1 MVVIELFSLP
11 TPNFDFEIC
20 YFLLVK
26 CSSSWGEKPQRSSH
40 YHQANCV
47 PSERAGGVVS
57 ADGMWVSLMR
67 PYTWQQSQ
75 CLLFLSM
82 PKTRASES
90 PGGFQRVRLGL
101 GWPIFVSGIV
111 CFLSSIGTSDKQPG
125 LSFVWNLPVCLV
137 PPSSWPC
144 PLSHKTGHLLGG
156 FVALYLSPSFISS
169 KTASS
174 HAQSSRCGPCS
185 VHFPFPSSF
194 WACVSHG
201 KSQRIMP
208 TSETWERRFLLMSP
222 CARNSVFCWS

>member
-1 MVVIELFSLP
+1 
-11 TPNFDFEIC
+11 
-20 YFLLVK
+20 
-26 CSSSWGEKPQRSSH
+26 
-40 YHQANCV
+40 
-47 PSERAGGVVS
+47 
-57 ADGMWVSLMR
+57 MR

-111 CFLSSIGTSDKQPG
+111 CFWSSIGTSDKQPG

-174 HAQSSRCGPCS
+174 HAQNSRCGPCS
-185 VHFPFPSSF
+185 VYFPFPSSF

-208 TSETWERRFLLMSP
+208 TSETWERHFLLMSP
-222 CARNSVFCWS
+222 CALVIQFSVDHRNVSSFPFFQVTLSKDQHYALASVSNTWSTTLWKCSSGLLDQQF